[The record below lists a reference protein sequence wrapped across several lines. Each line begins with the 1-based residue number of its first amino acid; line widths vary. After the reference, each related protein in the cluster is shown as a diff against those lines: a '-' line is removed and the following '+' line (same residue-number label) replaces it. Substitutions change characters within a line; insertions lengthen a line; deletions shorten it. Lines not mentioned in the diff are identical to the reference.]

1 MNDERVKEALEK
13 CAVGF
18 DTSEVVEE
26 YTVENGN
33 LVLVKKK
40 ITTRDI
46 PPDLKAV
53 KLLMEGEST
62 ADMTDEQLTKER
74 EKLLKMLKENNFE

>member
-53 KLLMEGEST
+53 KLLMEGESM
-62 ADMTDEQLTKER
+62 ADMTDEQLAKER
-74 EKLLKMLKENNFE
+74 ENLLKMLKENNFE

>member
-62 ADMTDEQLTKER
+62 ADMTDEQLAKER
-74 EKLLKMLKENNFE
+74 ENLLKMLKENNFE